1 MASLL
6 LGIAAAVAASA
17 LFNLAVV
24 VQASEARSVPRR
36 YALRFALLAR
46 LVRRRRWLSGTA
58 LQVLAWPLQTI
69 ALLLA
74 PLAVVQPADAAGLT
88 LLLVFGARILG
99 DPVGTRE
106 KLAVAGI
113 VVGVTGL
120 AFVAP
125 DRSTHHT
132 AGVWIPLALLGVVAF
147 APVVTRRGGLLVVA
161 GAGAAFAATAF
172 ATKLIADAL
181 SDADWLP
188 LAVLIAFT
196 GGLALVGSLDEM
208 SALQVRPASQVAPI
222 IFVAELVAPVLLAM
236 WLAGERPHGPLHL
249 GVFIASLGIVTAAVV
264 ALGRSKAVAG
274 MVAAGA

>member
-17 LFNLAVV
+17 LFNMAVV

-46 LVRRRRWLSGTA
+46 LVRRRRWLRGTA
-58 LQVLAWPLQTI
+58 LQVAAWPLQTV

-74 PLAVVQPADAAGLT
+74 PLTVVQPADAVGLV
-88 LLLVFGARILG
+88 LLLIFGSRVLG
-99 DPVGTRE
+99 EPVGTRE

-125 DRSTHHT
+125 DRSTHHS
-132 AGVWIPLALLGVVAF
+132 AGVWIALAVLAVVAIG
-147 APVVTRRGGLLVVA
+147 PIVLRRGGLMVVA
-161 GAGAAFAATAF
+161 SAGAAFAATAF
-172 ATKLIADAL
+172 STKLIADAL
-181 SDADWLP
+181 SDFDWVA
-188 LAVLIAFT
+188 LAVLVAFT
-196 GGLALVGSLDEM
+196 AGLAVVGSLDEM
-208 SALQVRPASQVAPI
+208 SALQVRPAGQVAPI
-222 IFVAELVAPVLLAM
+222 IFVGELVAPVLLAM
-236 WLAGERPHGPLHL
+236 GLAGERPHGPVHVAVFVVSL
-249 GVFIASLGIVTAAVV
+249 GVVSAAVV